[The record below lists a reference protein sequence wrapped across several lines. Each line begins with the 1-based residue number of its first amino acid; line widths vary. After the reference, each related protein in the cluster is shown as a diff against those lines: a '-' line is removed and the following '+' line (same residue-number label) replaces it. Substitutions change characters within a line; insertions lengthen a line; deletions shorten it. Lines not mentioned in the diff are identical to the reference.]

1 MNLKEH
7 YKARLSNLLSEEK
20 AKKKSLEA
28 QSDVALGDLE
38 GLLSNAHDRMKGSK
52 DPRVAAQHK
61 KLADHFMDAY
71 NHHMV
76 GEYDKAIEV
85 ARRGVASHAIKHK

>member
-1 MNLKEH
+1 MKSLKE
-7 YKARLSNLLSEEK
+7 YYRERLSNLLSEEK
-20 AKKKSLEA
+20 AKKKSLSD

-38 GLLSNAHDRMKGSK
+38 GLLLNAHDRMKGSK

-76 GEYDKAIEV
+76 GEYEQAIQV
-85 ARRGVASHAIKHK
+85 ARRGMAVKK